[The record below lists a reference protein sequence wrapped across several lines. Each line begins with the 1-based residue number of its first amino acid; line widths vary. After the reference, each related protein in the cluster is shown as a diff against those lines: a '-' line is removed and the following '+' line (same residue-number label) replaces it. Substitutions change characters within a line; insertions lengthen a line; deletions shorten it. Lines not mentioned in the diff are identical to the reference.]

1 MSGADMVDMINNS
14 TMNIRPARDADL
26 DAVLSWEE
34 SGFEPG
40 ERWPRASWAG
50 ELAADDRDVLVAEA
64 DGVPVGVI
72 TVQTV
77 FPSSDLHRVLVASAW
92 RRRGVARALVEAGV
106 DAVRDRG
113 ARKMLLE
120 VRYDNE
126 PAIELYGR
134 YGFEQLA
141 VRKDYYGAGKDAL
154 IMKLYDLQEDA

>member
-1 MSGADMVDMINNS
+1 MTMI
-14 TMNIRPARDADL
+14 IRPAREADL
-26 DAVLSWEE
+26 DPVLDWEE
-34 SGFEPG
+34 ASFERG
-40 ERWPRASWAG
+40 ERWSRASWAG
-50 ELAADDRDVLVAEA
+50 ELAAEDRDVLIADL

-77 FPSSDLHRVLVASAW
+77 FPSSDLHRVVVGPEW
-92 RRRGVARALVEAGV
+92 RRRGVARALVRAGV
-106 DAVRDRG
+106 DAVRNRG

-134 YGFEQLA
+134 YGFEQLT
-141 VRKDYYGAGKDAL
+141 VRKDYYGPGKDAL